1 MEVQHAM
8 EVCNFPYE
16 TAVHILLC
24 FNTRSSNLKD
34 IRRGEMVLDTRCLAQ
49 NHSSFFTHLQEKSRL
64 DWMSYK
70 KDEGLEEELQQHNK
84 DG

>member
-1 MEVQHAM
+1 
-8 EVCNFPYE
+8 
-16 TAVHILLC
+16 
-24 FNTRSSNLKD
+24 
-34 IRRGEMVLDTRCLAQ
+34 MVLDTRCLAQ
-49 NHSSFFTHLQEKSRL
+49 DHSNFFTHLQEKSQL